1 MLVILHVLLT
11 WLNLFID
18 QLKPQY
24 PEAIMTY
31 GLPQLTIAQHA
42 NQRAHFYPLTQS
54 DNKMMVT
61 PHTIPYPQ
69 TQSKVDSA
77 KCNFYEILT
86 KKAGLI
92 INQFLCFY
100 RPEVMYTVNSK
111 SLHLQYISYQLILL
125 EINNC

>member
-1 MLVILHVLLT
+1 MLVILHVLFT

-24 PEAIMTY
+24 SEAMVTY

-77 KCNFYEILT
+77 KCNFYEIST
-86 KKAGLI
+86 KKLALLLI
-92 INQFLCFY
+92 NFCVSTDQKLCI
-100 RPEVMYTVNSK
+100 
-111 SLHLQYISYQLILL
+111 Q
-125 EINNC
+125 